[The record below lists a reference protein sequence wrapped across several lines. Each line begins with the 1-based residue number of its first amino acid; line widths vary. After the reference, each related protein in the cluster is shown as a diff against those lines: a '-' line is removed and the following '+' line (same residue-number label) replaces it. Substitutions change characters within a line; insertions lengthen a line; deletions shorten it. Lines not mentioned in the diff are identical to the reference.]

1 MKKACGWIL
10 FVAFVVAVGMGFR
23 LGCNHKSPGYVV
35 LNVVDG
41 DTIKIRA
48 GGVEQSVRLLG
59 VDTPETVHPDIPP
72 EPYGAEAAEF
82 TKQLL
87 RGEKVVLRFG
97 RKMRD
102 RYGRLLA
109 FVYRGS
115 DDLFVNLEIVRRGYG
130 RVYGDGFPNRS
141 LFLKAQREAQTAKM
155 GIWQSTE

>member
-1 MKKACGWIL
+1 M
-10 FVAFVVAVGMGFR
+10 AFVGAVGIGIR

-35 LNVVDG
+35 LSVIDG

-48 GGVEQSVRLLG
+48 SGVEQSVRLLG
-59 VDTPETVHPDIPP
+59 VDTPETVHPDIPA
-72 EPYGAEAAEF
+72 EPYGTEATEF
-82 TKQLL
+82 TKRLL

-130 RVYGDGFPNRS
+130 RVYGDDFPHRNE
-141 LFLKAQREAQTAKM
+141 FLKAQREAQTAKM
-155 GIWQSTE
+155 GIWNQPTE

>member
-10 FVAFVVAVGMGFR
+10 FVAFVVAVGIGIR

-35 LNVVDG
+35 LSVVDG

-72 EPYGAEAAEF
+72 EPYGAEATEF
-82 TKQLL
+82 TKRLL
-87 RGEKVVLRFG
+87 RGEKVVLRYG

-115 DDLFVNLEIVRRGYG
+115 DDLFVNLEIIRRGFG
-130 RVYGDGFPNRS
+130 RVYGDDFPDRKQ
-141 LFLKAQREAQTAKM
+141 FLKAQREAQAAKK
-155 GIWQSTE
+155 GIWSE